1 MDITVRLTP
10 DSLRRLE
17 NFAAE
22 WGYSR
27 TEAVE
32 VLILYGLNALGG
44 AKASIG
50 TARLSPSV
58 PKYPSGLLSG
68 PMCPVCGGRRLQRHG
83 QYDFK
88 CLDCSEQY
96 ERNNPP
102 AP

>member
-17 NFAAE
+17 NFAVE
-22 WGYSR
+22 WGFSQS
-27 TEAVE
+27 EAVD
-32 VLILYGLNALGG
+32 VLFLHGLNALGG

-50 TARLSPSV
+50 TVPLPPSV
-58 PKYPSGLLSG
+58 PKYPSG

-88 CLDCSEQY
+88 CLDCSEQH